1 MNAYKQM
8 KDRHQKQLNEFPI
21 MFAFSNKQFDEGMK
35 KLGLEKDQTNM
46 ILDIGAGGFIKKESV
61 KDYEN
66 MFDRH
71 EQELKKAIEA
81 DQTGEGFILE
91 MFRYELGNHEYSYT
105 RDLSDTLQ
113 ALDLSM
119 TSINERP
126 NLKKG
131 LELAI
136 KSVLESDY

>member
-8 KDRHQKQLNEFPI
+8 KDRHQKQLNDFPI

-35 KLGLEKDQTNM
+35 KLELEKDQTNM
-46 ILDIGAGGFIKKESV
+46 VLDIGNGGFIKKDSLM
-61 KDYEN
+61 DFDN
-66 MFDRH
+66 MFERQ
-71 EQELKKAIEA
+71 EQELKAAIES

-105 RDLSDTLQ
+105 YDLSDTLQ

-119 TSINERP
+119 TSVNERP

-136 KSVLESDY
+136 KSVLEEEY

>member
-8 KDRHQKQLNEFPI
+8 KDRHQKQLNDFPI

-46 ILDIGAGGFIKKESV
+46 VLDIGNGGFIKKESLEEF
-61 KDYEN
+61 DN
-66 MFDRH
+66 MF
-71 EQELKKAIEA
+71 EQQEKELKTAIEA

-105 RDLSDTLQ
+105 RDLNDTLQ

>member
-46 ILDIGAGGFIKKESV
+46 VLDIGNGGFIKKESLEEF
-61 KDYEN
+61 DN
-66 MFDRH
+66 MFDRQ